1 MLSFSLALF
10 QYNLESVS
18 ESALQKPSMDK
29 VPCLL
34 IDEKKR
40 ERRRGEREERRADNL
55 RWRGE
60 EDVNWRRG
68 ARDVNWRGEVTRV
81 RGGEEMNLRREM
93 SWSRERGVI
102 TDRRSELEKKDE
114 RFSERLHSGVPGGQD
129 LVYSFQIVSSCR
141 SDADRLKVI
150 LSGGHEPGRHHQAE
164 QAQRRQGRRRNG
176 GLVDL
181 ALRAPS
187 DLSTGFLI

>member
-1 MLSFSLALF
+1 
-10 QYNLESVS
+10 
-18 ESALQKPSMDK
+18 MDK

-40 ERRRGEREERRADNL
+40 EARRGEREERRAEPM

-68 ARDVNWRGEVTRV
+68 ARDVTWRGEVTRV
-81 RGGEEMNLRREM
+81 RGGEEMNLPREM

-114 RFSERLHSGVPGGQD
+114 RFLGRLHSGVPGGQD
-129 LVYSFQIVSSCR
+129 LVYSFQIV
-141 SDADRLKVI
+141 
-150 LSGGHEPGRHHQAE
+150 
-164 QAQRRQGRRRNG
+164 
-176 GLVDL
+176 
-181 ALRAPS
+181 
-187 DLSTGFLI
+187 